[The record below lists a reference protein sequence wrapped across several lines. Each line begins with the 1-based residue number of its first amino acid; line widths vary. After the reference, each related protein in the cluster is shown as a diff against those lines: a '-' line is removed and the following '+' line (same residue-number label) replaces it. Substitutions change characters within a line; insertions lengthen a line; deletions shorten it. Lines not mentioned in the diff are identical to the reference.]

1 MAFKG
6 QRGVVR
12 QTKAIGRGP
21 DRAGPSSSRYL
32 LLFFFS
38 LCFAFAG
45 WRTPPGRGRGG
56 GRRATDGPVTCGAH
70 RPFSNC
76 PPGSHP
82 PTGRPRPRPGP
93 FFGRQFVSRP
103 FRDDVSLS
111 LRERPMLLSSFF
123 SLSPSPKEK
132 RWMKIRA
139 RECGVEVRKS
149 SVTPRLVEFVCGQG
163 AVLMEIC
170 MPSGACL

>member
-1 MAFKG
+1 MQLHKSLLDSRTTMAFKG

-21 DRAGPSSSRYL
+21 DRAFFVAFS
-32 LLFFFS
+32 FFFFLLS

-111 LRERPMLLSSFF
+111 LREADAFVVFF
-123 SLSPSPKEK
+123 FLSPSPEEK

-139 RECGVEVRKS
+139 RAWRRGKKIFRYS
-149 SVTPRLVEFVCGQG
+149 
-163 AVLMEIC
+163 
-170 MPSGACL
+170 

>member
-1 MAFKG
+1 VRERVSSRRLKTLGLADNDGFHKG
-6 QRGVVR
+6 QGGEEGVVR

-21 DRAGPSSSRYL
+21 DRAFFVAFS
-32 LLFFFS
+32 FFFLLS

-93 FFGRQFVSRP
+93 IFGRQFVSRP

-123 SLSPSPKEK
+123 PLSISRRKEMNEDK
-132 RWMKIRA
+132 GARVWRRGKKIFRY
-139 RECGVEVRKS
+139 S
-149 SVTPRLVEFVCGQG
+149 
-163 AVLMEIC
+163 
-170 MPSGACL
+170 